1 MTYLELSTVALTPLQ
16 CTDGEEGSLFLD
28 RENRNTSTTMTAMIQ
43 TMKTMMADVKMPA
56 IAPGAMEL
64 GPGVLIAAVREEG
77 RKDVGGGRGK

>member
-1 MTYLELSTVALTPLQ
+1 
-16 CTDGEEGSLFLD
+16 
-28 RENRNTSTTMTAMIQ
+28 MIQ
-43 TMKTMMADVKMPA
+43 TMKTMMADVTMPA